1 MAHVKKTKYN
11 VWHLQGNIIEDVLHE
26 LECSETRHFEY
37 WIRGTRNHQ
46 YKIRSYGNG
55 GKTISLPVLRDGVDT
70 LPELD
75 GWYSQNDTTE
85 QTRMKSLRY
94 ILAKAYY
101 RLCCELIQISCMKK
115 NQHDKSLYFA
125 VGTGE
130 DIYQHLVKC
139 KEHRLNKKLPRK
151 QKRKISKLN
160 KFDILEI

>member
-1 MAHVKKTKYN
+1 MAQVKKTSYN

-26 LECSETRHFEY
+26 LECSETKHFRY
-37 WIRGTRNHQ
+37 WIRGTRNDQ
-46 YKIRSYGNG
+46 YKIRSYGDG
-55 GKTISLPVLRDGVDT
+55 GKTISLSILRHGIET
-70 LPELD
+70 LPELE
-75 GWYSQNDTTE
+75 GWYSPNDTTE

-101 RLCCELIQISCMKK
+101 RLCCELITTSCMKK

-139 KEHRLNKKLPRK
+139 KADRLSKKTPRK
-151 QKRKISKLN
+151 RKRKVNTLN
-160 KFDILEI
+160 RFDMLDI